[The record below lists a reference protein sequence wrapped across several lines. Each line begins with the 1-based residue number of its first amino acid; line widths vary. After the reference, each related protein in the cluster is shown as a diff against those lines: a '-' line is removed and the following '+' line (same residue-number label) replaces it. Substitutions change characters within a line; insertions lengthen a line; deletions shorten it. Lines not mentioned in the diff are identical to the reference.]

1 VTAPADQHSVNLPY
15 LAAQIGGL
23 GVVFGAILFLSA
35 GTLAWIPGWVFV
47 VLFFVFVIALT
58 LWLLGHSPALLRERM
73 RGFTPD
79 QKAWDKALLGLAGV
93 LFVGWLVLM
102 PLDSAR
108 FGWSR
113 VPIGFQVVGALGLL
127 ASFWLFFLTFREN
140 AYLAPVVRIQEERGQ
155 TVVSTGP
162 YRYVR
167 HPMYAAFVLFV
178 IATTLLLGSW
188 YGLVGGLLLVLV
200 VARRAVLE
208 ERALRDGLAGYN
220 GYMERVKYRLLP
232 GVR

>member
-1 VTAPADQHSVNLPY
+1 MTAPADQHPVNLPY

-79 QKAWDKALLGLAGV
+79 QKAWDKALLGLAG
-93 LFVGWLVLM
+93 
-102 PLDSAR
+102 
-108 FGWSR
+108 
-113 VPIGFQVVGALGLL
+113 
-127 ASFWLFFLTFREN
+127 
-140 AYLAPVVRIQEERGQ
+140 
-155 TVVSTGP
+155 
-162 YRYVR
+162 R

-208 ERALRDGLAGYN
+208 ERALRDGLAG
-220 GYMERVKYRLLP
+220 
-232 GVR
+232 